1 MRICIQLQRSMAG
14 ENSGGGLI
22 SRIKRSSEMALTTI
36 DTLID
41 TLKEYL
47 LDIFTDIVVVVWETL
62 DQGDQLTQR
71 WI

>member
-14 ENSGGGLI
+14 KNSGGGLI
-22 SRIKRSSEMALTTI
+22 SRIKRSSEMALTTM
-36 DTLID
+36 D